1 MSGML
6 STGLNGLRAFQSAI
20 DVTSQNVVNVDTDG
34 YVRQRAELATRPA
47 IPSGGSWL
55 ASGVKVA
62 QVVREVDQYLIAQSR
77 DASTTAADAQTRASE
92 TTRLL
97 AVLGN
102 GESGLAGTVTRLR
115 DAFDA
120 LAAEPASTA
129 SRAGVLTELN
139 NLVDQLHAVDTQWT
153 ILDQEWSARLSQTS
167 AEVAADGRSIADL
180 NRKIAIGAAAAGTPS
195 PSLLDQ
201 RDRLLDHLAG
211 CAEVRVVDAGDGK
224 VNVFVGRGRTLVV
237 GDSSSE
243 VTSAD
248 FTADSG
254 GSLGALVACRET
266 LGEMRS
272 SLLEWA
278 TAMSDGLNAI
288 HRSGVDALG
297 RSGSDLLAYVPATT
311 SSETLQSL
319 KVLIGDPSRIAAA
332 NVGRGSGDNGNA
344 RALVDA
350 FTPIVDGVNALRL
363 RLANQQRSAE
373 READVRVA
381 SKQDIDR
388 RRSNL
393 SGVNLDEEAARLL
406 QLQHAYQAAAQVV
419 RMSDELFRTLLD
431 AAR

>member
-1 MSGML
+1 VSGML

-20 DVTSQNVVNVDTDG
+20 DVTSQNVVNSDTDG

-77 DASTTAADAQTRASE
+77 DADSTATEAQTRASE
-92 TTRLL
+92 TARLL
-97 AVLGN
+97 TALGS
-102 GESGLAGTVTRLR
+102 GESGLTGTVGRLR

-120 LAAEPASTA
+120 LAADPASTA
-129 SRAGVLTELN
+129 SRSGVLTELGHW
-139 NLVDQLHAVDTQWT
+139 VDQLQAFDTHCSA
-153 ILDQEWSARLSQTS
+153 LDKEWSARMAQAA

-180 NRKIAIGAAAAGTPS
+180 NRKIAIGAAAAGSPS
-195 PSLLDQ
+195 PALLDQ

-211 CAEVRVVDAGDGK
+211 YAELRVVDAGDGK

-237 GDSSSE
+237 GDTSSDVSA
-243 VTSAD
+243 AD
-248 FTADSG
+248 FTSDSG
-254 GSLGALVACRET
+254 GTLGALSSCRDT
-266 LGEMRS
+266 LATTRTRLS
-272 SLLEWA
+272 DWA
-278 TAMSDGLNAI
+278 RATSDSLNAT
-288 HRSGVDALG
+288 HRGGVDARG
-297 RSGSDLLAYVPATT
+297 RAGLDLLSYAASTT
-311 SSETLQSL
+311 PSETLQSL
-319 KVLIGDPSRIAAA
+319 RVLLDDPSRIAAA
-332 NVGRGSGDNGNA
+332 RTDRGVGDNGNA
-344 RALVDA
+344 RVLVENFVA
-350 FTPIVDGVNALRL
+350 IIDGASALRL
-363 RLANQQRSAE
+363 QLADQQRAAE
-373 READVRVA
+373 REAEVRVA
-381 SKQDIDR
+381 SKEDIDR